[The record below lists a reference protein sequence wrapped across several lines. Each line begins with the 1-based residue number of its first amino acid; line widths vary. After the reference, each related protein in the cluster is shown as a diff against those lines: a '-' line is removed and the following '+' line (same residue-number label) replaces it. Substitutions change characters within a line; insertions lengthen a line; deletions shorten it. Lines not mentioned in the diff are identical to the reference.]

1 MKTIHL
7 PEPVTT
13 GGRPLMEV
21 LASRVTA
28 RNFSERSLE
37 LQTLSNL
44 LWASWGYNR
53 ERKRTAP
60 SSHNRQEIELY
71 LCFSDGVYVWNA
83 VQNVLVKIS
92 EDDLRAAT
100 GMQDFVGKAPLNII
114 FVAETSRITGK
125 DERGVV
131 ETVFAD
137 TGFISENMYLFCAG
151 EGLVT
156 VVRAMVDRKNL
167 SSALNLRPDQTITLV
182 QTVGYPDNDQIIHN

>member
-7 PEPVTT
+7 PEPVIT

-21 LASRVTA
+21 LSSRVTA
-28 RNFSERSLE
+28 RNFSERPLE

-44 LWASWGYNR
+44 LWAAWGYNR

-60 SSHNRQEIELY
+60 SSHNRQEMELY
-71 LCFSDGVYVWNA
+71 LSFQNGVYLWNA
-83 VQNVLVKIS
+83 VQNVLVMVD
-92 EDDLRAAT
+92 ERDMRAAT

-131 ETVFAD
+131 ETIFAD
-137 TGFISENMYLFCAG
+137 TGFISENMYLYCAN
-151 EGLVT
+151 EGLIAVI
-156 VVRAMVDRKNL
+156 RAMVDRQAL
-167 SSALNLRPDQTITLV
+167 STALNLRPDQMITLV
-182 QTVGYPDNDQIIHN
+182 QTVGYPESLTK

>member
-7 PEPVTT
+7 PEPVIT

-21 LASRVTA
+21 LSSRKTA
-28 RNFSERSLE
+28 RDFSERPLE
-37 LQTLSNL
+37 LQTLSDL

-71 LCFSDGVYVWNA
+71 LCLPDGVYLWNA
-83 VQNVLVKIS
+83 VQNVLVRII

-100 GMQDFVGKAPLNII
+100 GLQDFVGKAPLNII

-131 ETVFAD
+131 ETIFAD
-137 TGFISENMYLFCAG
+137 TGFISENMYLFCADR
-151 EGLVT
+151 GLVT
-156 VVRAMVDRKNL
+156 VVRAMVDRKAL
-167 SSALNLRPDQTITLV
+167 SSALNLRPDQMVTLV
-182 QTVGYPDNDQIIHN
+182 QTVGYSDNEHI